1 MKKFYLLF
9 TLSVISVMGS
19 MYGMCA
25 SGNYSKGEY
34 PPGESPGTGVYE
46 GMVHGS
52 AHPDY
57 KIRPLP
63 EQVNPRPD
71 AFRSDSKATPG
82 VLSPQRTPPQA
93 PTTNGQR

>member
-9 TLSVISVMGS
+9 ACTVLSAVSS

-34 PPGESPGTGVYE
+34 PPGESPGTGIYE
-46 GMVHGS
+46 GKVHGS
-52 AHPDY
+52 QHPDY

-63 EQVNPRPD
+63 EQVNPRPGS
-71 AFRSDSKATPG
+71 SDSRKIPG
-82 VLSPQRTPPQA
+82 ALGPQGTA
-93 PTTNGQR
+93 PTSGQK